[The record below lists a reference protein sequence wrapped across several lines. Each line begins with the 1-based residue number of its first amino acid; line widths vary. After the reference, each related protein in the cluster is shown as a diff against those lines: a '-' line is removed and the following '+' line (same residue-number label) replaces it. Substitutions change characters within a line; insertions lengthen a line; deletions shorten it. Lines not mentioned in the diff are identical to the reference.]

1 MVNKGWPALT
11 GAPSWYSRFSM
22 IPVTRAR
29 TSTSLDPSV
38 CPTYSNATGKLRTA
52 ITCVVTSAGG
62 NPAKP
67 ACCCDCPQA
76 AKAAAIAS
84 AAAERRGENT
94 RDIVDSCLEA
104 RIRFNATCGQG
115 QEYIQSWM
123 FVKRRN
129 GSIVCKSSEPVVQ
142 IVRTTKGEA
151 AITREQL
158 LDAAERIFRDH
169 GVAKTSLAEVATA
182 AGVTRGAVYW

>member
-52 ITCVVTSAGG
+52 ITCVVTAAGG

-67 ACCCDCPQA
+67 ACCFDCPQA
-76 AKAAAIAS
+76 AKAAAITS
-84 AAAERRGENT
+84 AAAERRGGEHSGHS
-94 RDIVDSCLEA
+94 RFLSGSADS
-104 RIRFNATCGQG
+104 FHATCGEG

-123 FVKRRN
+123 FVKPRN
-129 GSIVCKSSEPVVQ
+129 GIIVCKSSE
-142 IVRTTKGEA
+142 
-151 AITREQL
+151 
-158 LDAAERIFRDH
+158 
-169 GVAKTSLAEVATA
+169 
-182 AGVTRGAVYW
+182 